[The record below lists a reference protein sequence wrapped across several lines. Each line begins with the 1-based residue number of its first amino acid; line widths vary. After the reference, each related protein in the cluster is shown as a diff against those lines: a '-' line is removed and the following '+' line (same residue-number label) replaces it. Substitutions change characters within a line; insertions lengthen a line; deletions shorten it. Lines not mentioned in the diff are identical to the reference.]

1 MFTTYLCCRV
11 TILKDHATRKSKGV
25 AFVMFVEKDSAFKAV
40 RALNRTK
47 VLYII
52 CISYHYIIYC

>member
-1 MFTTYLCCRV
+1 MFTTYLCCSV
-11 TILKDHATRKSKGV
+11 TILKDHATRKSKCV
-25 AFVMFVEKDSAFKAV
+25 VFVMFVEKDSAFKAV

-52 CISYHYIIYC
+52 SYHYIIYC